1 MKWEK
6 WERLI
11 FMSRH
16 YLCKWENLVCLA
28 SLFVPKIAHTLHLIY
43 TKKKQTKNY
52 HDQSLKKNRHSGP
65 SFMAGI
71 STVLVSNMFEF
82 PFSRN
87 VKHAETFPTFR
98 INVHLYVYIIYIRI
112 YVHIQFLHWL
122 FRILT
127 EKPTHTIFL
136 VPATVHWSQFRKQN
150 LYQNCASNAKACKS
164 MFPLLA
170 LCQFVEICHSNLK
183 SSLENNTLSYIL
195 LA

>member
-1 MKWEK
+1 MRK
-6 WERLI
+6 L
-11 FMSRH
+11 
-16 YLCKWENLVCLA
+16 
-28 SLFVPKIAHTLHLIY
+28 SLFG
-43 TKKKQTKNY
+43 
-52 HDQSLKKNRHSGP
+52 QSFCSQNRTYP
-65 SFMAGI
+65 SFDIYQKKSKPRTTTTNPWKRTGIAGQ
-71 STVLVSNMFEF
+71 VSWLEF
-82 PFSRN
+82 PQFWFQICLNFPFQETLNMR
-87 VKHAETFPTFR
+87 KHSQLSELMC
-98 INVHLYVYIIYIRI
+98 ICMCILYIYIRI